1 MSRIEQRISR
11 LELLSR
17 TIRIGTL
24 GVPASIEQIKFH
36 AVASFDLE
44 HRLEVVREVSVKVAA
59 AQLEMMDGHT
69 LNPTALG

>member
-1 MSRIEQRISR
+1 MPHIEQRISR

-17 TIRIGTL
+17 TVNLGTL
-24 GVPASIEQIKFH
+24 GIPTRIEQIECH